1 MMKTRLTNIAST
13 ILLALVTSAYT
24 PAKDTFTPAEQQQ
37 ISIPTPGLFT
47 HSNTISIDLSTLKAD
62 NANCIIQESVSAVR
76 GTNSCIS
83 SIFA

>member
-62 NANCIIQESVSAVR
+62 DYAFPLPVGKSEVIDNRQVEKPH
-76 GTNSCIS
+76 
-83 SIFA
+83 

>member
-37 ISIPTPGLFT
+37 ISIPTPGL
-47 HSNTISIDLSTLKAD
+47 
-62 NANCIIQESVSAVR
+62 SAP
-76 GTNSCIS
+76 
-83 SIFA
+83 